1 VQCLVVWLHFWQLG
15 KLRKAL
21 LIKVKVP
28 RLWWCQTARRSWST
42 NSDEHVV
49 CDNILAVPDHK
60 LLPILRCQVTI
71 LGTIRWTSK
80 FRFSDCFYGSDRRQN
95 IPVST
100 SVHAVHVVCITD
112 WFSVLFYL
120 PIYHVFDVKFLLQ
133 TVHNTTMKTEYMNQS
148 VIISPKNLNMY
159 LSAP

>member
-1 VQCLVVWLHFWQLG
+1 MSSANCWTVEWNVQCLVVWLHFWQLG
-15 KLRKAL
+15 KLWKTL

-28 RLWWCQTARRSWST
+28 RLWWCQTARRSRSMH
-42 NSDEHVV
+42 SDEHVV

-80 FRFSDCFYGSDRRQN
+80 FHFSDCFYGSDRRQN

-100 SVHAVHVVCITD
+100 SVRAVHVVCITD
-112 WFSVLFYL
+112 SSVLLAHLSRFWRK
-120 PIYHVFDVKFLLQ
+120 VFATDSVQ
-133 TVHNTTMKTEYMNQS
+133 HNNENRIHEP
-148 VIISPKNLNMY
+148 VRNNIS
-159 LSAP
+159 